1 MRLALDAMGGDS
13 APQIV
18 LEGAIEAAR
27 ADQLPIT
34 LLGPEDVLEPLL
46 ASYAPLPPSLQ
57 LRHAPQV
64 VAMDEHPTAAVRD
77 KPNSSIGMG
86 LEMVRSGQADA
97 FVSAGNTGA
106 IMAYATLRLGRL
118 PGIERPAIGTVFPTV
133 RGKSLLLDVGAN
145 ADCKPSYLLQFAQM
159 GVAYAQGALGVP
171 DVRVALLNIGEEPTK
186 GSQLAQEAYRLL
198 QESGLNFIGNLEGND
213 LPHGLAEVIV
223 TDGFTGNVVI
233 KTAEGVSELLMA
245 SIRKALTS
253 RFHYRLAASLLR
265 PAFRAVARDMDYAEY
280 GGAPLL
286 GVKGVVII
294 AHGRSNARAIRRALA
309 VARQAVESGLLEALS
324 KAIASQ
330 P

>member
-13 APQIV
+13 APHVV
-18 LEGAIEAAR
+18 LEGALEAAR

-46 ASYAPLPPSLQ
+46 APYAPLPPSLE

-77 KPNSSIGMG
+77 KPNSSIGIG

-118 PGIERPAIGTVFPTV
+118 PGIERPALGIVFPTAT
-133 RGKSLLLDVGAN
+133 GKSLLLDVGAN

-159 GVAYAQGALGVP
+159 GATYAQGVLGVP

-186 GSQLAQEAYRLL
+186 GSQLAQEAYQLL
-198 QESGLNFIGNLEGND
+198 QASDLNFVGNIEGED
-213 LPHGLAEVIV
+213 LPRGLAEVIV
-223 TDGFTGNVVI
+223 TDGFTGNVAI
-233 KTAEGVSELLMA
+233 KTAEGVAELLMA
-245 SIRKALTS
+245 SLREALTA
-253 RFHYRLAASLLR
+253 RLHYRLAAALLR
-265 PAFRAVARDMDYAEY
+265 PAFRAVARNLDYAEY

-294 AHGRSNARAIRRALA
+294 AHGRSNARAIRRALS
-309 VARQAVESGLLEALS
+309 VARQAVESRLLEALS
-324 KAIASQ
+324 KAITGR